1 MVRQNRNIRYRWW
14 FKYRDIRCLRCL
26 KVPLDSLGDALSEVV
41 DVTTVQAGHGY
52 PTISSHVDVGLLGE
66 SLGLGGSQASE
77 TEHSNLTPDVT
88 PLSRSVMSGGQET
101 VESITHA
108 DDPVGHEL
116 YLGLPLL
123 VKAFVGQNGV
133 GDTGAVEGRV
143 GIHWSD
149 DDLQLTLDTSFL
161 FRIGGDEGEST
172 NTFPVETHI
181 LRERLGQGDLVTLLN
196 EVTDGER
203 VVGGVSRGETLIR
216 HVEEWEELLLL
227 DDV

>member
-1 MVRQNRNIRYRWW
+1 
-14 FKYRDIRCLRCL
+14 
-26 KVPLDSLGDALSEVV
+26 
-41 DVTTVQAGHGY
+41 
-52 PTISSHVDVGLLGE
+52 
-66 SLGLGGSQASE
+66 
-77 TEHSNLTPDVT
+77 
-88 PLSRSVMSGGQET
+88 MSGGQET

-108 DDPVGHEL
+108 DDSVGHEL

-123 VKAFVGQNGV
+123 VKVFVGQNGV